1 MSFFRRDKNQQGAEQ
16 IQARNTLTPTL
27 PLRGRGSDQIRGSR
41 VKNGSGLKMRVTAA
55 TLAVGVMLSGMPG
68 LPGVMAAE
76 PAAAEAE
83 FVELTPDVKK
93 AISRGLA
100 YLASTQ
106 QASGNFGQSGYDVA
120 VTSLA
125 CLAFMADGN
134 LPGRGEYGT
143 QVEKGLNYVLSCC
156 GSTGLVAGSNAGSPM
171 YGHGFATLFLGEVYG
186 MTNDPRV
193 RDALIRSVR
202 LIVNAQNSEGGWRY
216 TPMPLDADV
225 SVTICQIMALR
236 SAKEAGIGVPKET
249 IDKAVAYV
257 KRCQNMQDGGF
268 NYTASGGGS
277 AFPRSAAGV
286 ASLFYAG
293 IYEGDS
299 VKLGLEY
306 LKRSKGDNSYGH
318 FQYGHYYA
326 SQAMFLAGGKYWRDW
341 YPKIRS
347 EFVAKQNTDGS
358 WDGDVG
364 REYGTAMSVL
374 VVIVPNRYLPIFQR

>member
-1 MSFFRRDKNQQGAEQ
+1 MRFQGNQACARRRVRGMGLKAAASKGLAMALAWGVVLSSAPGGAE
-16 IQARNTLTPTL
+16 RLL
-27 PLRGRGSDQIRGSR
+27 
-41 VKNGSGLKMRVTAA
+41 
-55 TLAVGVMLSGMPG
+55 
-68 LPGVMAAE
+68 AAE
-76 PAAAEAE
+76 PVDLNAE
-83 FVELTPDVKK
+83 FVELTPEVKK
-93 AISRGLA
+93 SISRGLA
-100 YLASTQ
+100 YLATTQ
-106 QASGNFGQSGYDVA
+106 QANGNFGSSGYDVA

-143 QVEKGLNYVLSCC
+143 QVEKGLNYVLTCC
-156 GSTGLVAGSNAGSPM
+156 SSTGLVAGPNSGSPM

-216 TPMPLDADV
+216 TPMPMDADV

-249 IDKAVAYV
+249 IDKAIAYV

-268 NYTASGGGS
+268 NYQATGGGS

-286 ASLFYAG
+286 ASLYYAG
-293 IYEGDS
+293 VYEGDS

-306 LKRSKGDNSYGH
+306 LKRSRGDNSYGH

-326 SQAMFLAGGKYWRDW
+326 SQAMFLAGGKYWREW
-341 YPKIRS
+341 YPKIRAD
-347 EFVAKQNTDGS
+347 FIAKQNTDGS
-358 WDGDVG
+358 WEGDAG
-364 REYGTAMSVL
+364 REYGTAMSIL
-374 VVIVPNRYLPIFQR
+374 AVIVPNRYLPIFQR

>member
-1 MSFFRRDKNQQGAEQ
+1 MSTKACHM
-16 IQARNTLTPTL
+16 
-27 PLRGRGSDQIRGSR
+27 S
-41 VKNGSGLKMRVTAA
+41 KMKTRATALM
-55 TLAVGVMLSGMPG
+55 LACGVMLWNVPG
-68 LPGVMAAE
+68 GVAGLMAAE
-76 PAAAEAE
+76 PAAPAAPVSAVGE
-83 FVELTPDVKK
+83 FVELTPGVKN

-100 YLASTQ
+100 YLAANQ
-106 QASGNFGQSGYDVA
+106 QANGSFGPPNGYDVA

-134 LPGRGEYGT
+134 VPGRGEYGT

-156 GSTGLVAGSNAGSPM
+156 GSTGLVAGPSTTSPM
-171 YGHGFATLFLGEVYG
+171 YGHGFATLFLGEIYG

-249 IDKAVAYV
+249 IDKAIAYV

-268 NYTASGGGS
+268 NYQATGGSS

-293 IYEGDS
+293 VYEGDS
-299 VKLGLEY
+299 VRLGLDY
-306 LKRSKGDNSYGH
+306 LKRSQTQARSGH
-318 FQYGHYYA
+318 YQYGHYYA

-341 YPKIRS
+341 YPKVS
-347 EFVAKQNTDGS
+347 KEFIDSQRTDGS
-358 WDGDVG
+358 WEGDVG
-364 REYGTAMSVL
+364 REYGTAMIVL
-374 VVIVPNRYLPIFQR
+374 AVIVPNRYLPIFQR